1 MKKMIVGGLAAAG
14 VALGI
19 AAAVPAQAHAD
30 ATTQDAT
37 FVAGVRAGGVT
48 GSVSTL
54 IANGHTVCYDIDVA
68 GMRPADVQHQIWLQT
83 DMDENHSIWFT
94 IVAIDNYCPWDTH
107 LMPGQTD
114 ATGSTVA

>member
-1 MKKMIVGGLAAAG
+1 
-14 VALGI
+14 
-19 AAAVPAQAHAD
+19 
-30 ATTQDAT
+30 
-37 FVAGVRAGGVT
+37 
-48 GSVSTL
+48 
-54 IANGHTVCYDIDVA
+54 
-68 GMRPADVQHQIWLQT
+68 MRPADVRHQFWWQT